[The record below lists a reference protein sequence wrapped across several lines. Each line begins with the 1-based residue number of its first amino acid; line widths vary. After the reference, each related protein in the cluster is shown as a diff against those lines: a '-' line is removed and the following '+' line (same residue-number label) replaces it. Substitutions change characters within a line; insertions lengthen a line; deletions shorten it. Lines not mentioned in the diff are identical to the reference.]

1 LYPNL
6 NAEMARHNVTPKDI
20 ADALNVTLETARNK
34 LYGRTKVST
43 QEAEIIRD
51 AYFPGMTIDYLFSLK
66 PIYLRDRWLLEQ
78 EEASVSKENVLLKVD
93 KP

>member
-1 LYPNL
+1 MMYPNL

-20 ADALNVTLETARNK
+20 SEVLNVTLETARNK

-43 QEAEIIRD
+43 QEAEVIRD

-66 PIYLRDRWLLEQ
+66 PIVVDSREK
-78 EEASVSKENVLLKVD
+78 EETWSNPS
-93 KP
+93 